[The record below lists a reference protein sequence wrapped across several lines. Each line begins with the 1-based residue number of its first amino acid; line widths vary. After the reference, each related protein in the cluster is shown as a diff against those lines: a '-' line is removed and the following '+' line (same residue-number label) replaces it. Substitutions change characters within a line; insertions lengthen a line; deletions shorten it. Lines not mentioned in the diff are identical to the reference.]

1 MMGCGSAGQKGEQ
14 GAKVK
19 SKSLSSATPG
29 PDRSYLG
36 AE

>member
-1 MMGCGSAGQKGEQ
+1 MTGCGSAAQKGKQ

-19 SKSLSSATPG
+19 SKSLSSASPG

-36 AE
+36 VE